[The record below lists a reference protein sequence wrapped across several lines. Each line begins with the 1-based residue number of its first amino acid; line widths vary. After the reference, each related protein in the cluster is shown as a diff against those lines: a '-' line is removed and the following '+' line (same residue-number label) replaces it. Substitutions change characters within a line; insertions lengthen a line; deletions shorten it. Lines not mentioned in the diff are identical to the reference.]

1 MVKLLLLLGL
11 LQAQAPEIR
20 LTLDRDRVA
29 VGDEVTASITAT
41 SHSLAP
47 MQVDVPSL
55 VGFELLGRSERT
67 EVTQFGGP
75 TRTTTLELRVRALK
89 AGQWTIGP
97 VRASQGNATVTAAA
111 ATVRVDPPRA
121 ARAMATNP
129 MLRRLLER
137 APPPS
142 RAGDPAVTL
151 VVSSRTT
158 SVGEQVDV
166 LTAAWFPRELRAQ
179 LRRPPT
185 LQPPVIEGV
194 WSYPQPVPPGIAATR
209 AVNGTLYDLFVAHQ
223 VIFPLVPGRIT
234 VTPAVLKYS
243 VPLAMQFFSQEQ
255 RYTLQSLPETLSVAE
270 TPVAGRPAGY
280 SGAVGQGLRIE
291 RSIEPATVRA
301 GEPVTVSITLRGD
314 GNPALWPVPPL
325 TWPPGARTYPD
336 RTDEQVNDDAGRLG
350 GSKTFRFTLVADSA
364 GTMVLPGTA
373 YNYFDTGTRTYR
385 TASLGASPLPV
396 APSSETRIARPLPP
410 PLLIA
415 DGPPLAWR
423 ITRSVPAWSW
433 VVLLLL
439 PTLAW
444 ALRRVRWRRRATLVA
459 TPQPDLHGIEGQ
471 IEALIQT
478 LVPLAEALP
487 DSSLPSALRS
497 AGINAA
503 DAEQLVRLRERFRA
517 LRYGPAGGPIPA
529 SLAAEGEDLV
539 RRLTPAVRR
548 ASAEWTKGAGA
559 AMLLLASLAAGARLA
574 HAQAQPTPA
583 QLYSRGELHGAAGGF
598 AERTVASPADP
609 ANWYNLGAAYYRLG
623 ADGRAAAAWQQA
635 HRLAPRDRSV
645 QRALLLVPP
654 PDAASA
660 SRLWVPPVTWREL
673 ALVAIPLWLVGWV
686 LLAFHRNRR
695 RRDIALLVLVLATVV
710 GAAAIALRWRIREPL
725 AVATTKLGLQLSPH
739 ERAPTVAP
747 LEPGTALRVLRA
759 ASGWIMVDAPGDR
772 LGWVEAESVILLRD
786 L

>member
-1 MVKLLLLLGL
+1 V
-11 LQAQAPEIR
+11 
-20 LTLDRDRVA
+20 
-29 VGDEVTASITAT
+29 
-41 SHSLAP
+41 H
-47 MQVDVPSL
+47 
-55 VGFELLGRSERT
+55 
-67 EVTQFGGP
+67 
-75 TRTTTLELRVRALK
+75 
-89 AGQWTIGP
+89 
-97 VRASQGNATVTAAA
+97 
-111 ATVRVDPPRA
+111 
-121 ARAMATNP
+121 
-129 MLRRLLER
+129 
-137 APPPS
+137 
-142 RAGDPAVTL
+142 
-151 VVSSRTT
+151 
-158 SVGEQVDV
+158 
-166 LTAAWFPRELRAQ
+166 
-179 LRRPPT
+179 
-185 LQPPVIEGV
+185 
-194 WSYPQPVPPGIAATR
+194 
-209 AVNGTLYDLFVAHQ
+209 GTLYDLFVAHQ
-223 VIFPLVPGRIT
+223 VIFPLVPGRIV

-270 TPVAGRPAGY
+270 TPLAGRPAGF

-301 GEPVTVSITLRGD
+301 GEPVTVSITLHGE

-336 RTDEQVNDDAGRLG
+336 RTDEQVSDDTGRLG

-410 PLLIA
+410 PLLDD
-415 DGPPLAWR
+415 DGPALAWR
-423 ITRSVPAWSW
+423 ITQSLPEWSW
-433 VVLLLL
+433 ALLLLL
-439 PTLAW
+439 PPLGW
-444 ALRRVRWRRRATLVA
+444 ALRRVRWRRRAPVVVM
-459 TPQPDLHGIEGQ
+459 PQLDPHGVEGQ

-478 LVPLAEALP
+478 LVPLAETLP
-487 DSSLPSALRS
+487 DSSLPSALCS
-497 AGINAA
+497 AGISAA

-517 LRYGPAGGPIPA
+517 LRYGPTGGPIPA
-529 SLAAEGEDLV
+529 ELAAEGQGLV

-548 ASAEWTKGAGA
+548 VSAEWSKGAGV
-559 AMLLLASLAAGARLA
+559 AMLMLATIAAGPRTVQ
-574 HAQAQPTPA
+574 AQAQPTPA

-645 QRALLLVPP
+645 QRALALVPP

-660 SRLWVPPVTWREL
+660 SRLWVPPLTWREL
-673 ALVAIPLWLVGWV
+673 ALVAIPLWIVGWL

-695 RRDIALLVLVLATVV
+695 RRDIALVILAVAVLV
-710 GAAAIALRWRIREPL
+710 GAAALALRWRSREPL
-725 AVATTKLGLQLSPH
+725 AIATAKLSLQLSPH
-739 ERAPTVAP
+739 ERAPAVAP
-747 LEPGTALRVLRA
+747 LEPGTALHVLRTA
-759 ASGWIMVDAPGDR
+759 PGWIMVDAPGDR